1 VGVEIKSPF
10 KGEAD
15 EDATMAKAQISI
27 PLDIEDVKVLKV
39 EVGVNGNLH
48 ITLEST
54 LNYGICRKCGHKLTK
69 VHGYDNWVKVQHLPS
84 FGRAVFLHY
93 RPKRYEC
100 PECDGKPTTTQQ
112 LAWHEPNSPHT
123 TAYDKYL
130 LLALVNSTVQ
140 DVAIKEHLPYE
151 TVWGVVERQLAY
163 AVDWTQYTCL
173 GVLGLDEI
181 ARLKGHGDFVA
192 IVSARLPDGHVA
204 VLAILPDRKKETI
217 KAFLQSIPSALRATI
232 QSVCSDLYE
241 GYLQAAQEV
250 LPKVR
255 RVVDRFHVAKLYR
268 SAADSLRK
276 AELKRLKRS
285 LPSAR
290 YTALTGNLWAFRL
303 PWADLRPEQR
313 QVLQR
318 LFELSP
324 ALQQAYALCQALTA
338 IFDLAPSRRSA
349 KKQLRAWQT
358 QVRRSGLTCFDT
370 FLKTLDRFWEEITNY
385 FVAGET
391 SGFVEGLNNK
401 IKVLTRR
408 SYGLFNLDHLFQRLF
423 LDLEG
428 YRLFA

>member
-1 VGVEIKSPF
+1 MG
-10 KGEAD
+10 
-15 EDATMAKAQISI
+15 KAQISI
-27 PLDIEDVKVLKV
+27 PLDIEDVNVLKV
-39 EVGVNGNLH
+39 EVGPTGAIH
-48 ITLEST
+48 ITLESS
-54 LNYGICRKCGHKLTK
+54 LNYGYCRKCGQKLTTLR
-69 VHGYDNWVKVQHLPS
+69 GYDDWVKVQHLPS

-100 PECDGKPTTTQQ
+100 PDCDGKPTTTQQ
-112 LAWHEPNSPHT
+112 LGWHERNSPHT
-123 TAYDKYL
+123 VAYDKYL
-130 LLALVNSTVQ
+130 LLSLVNSTVK
-140 DVAIKEHLPYE
+140 DVAIKAHLPYE

-163 AVDWTQYTCL
+163 EVDWTEYTCL
-173 GVLGLDEI
+173 GVLGIDEI

-192 IVSARLPDGHVA
+192 IVSACLPDGHVA

-217 KAFLQSIPSALRATI
+217 QAFLRSIPASLRTTI

-241 GYLQAAQEV
+241 GYLQAVQEV
-250 LPKVR
+250 LPTVR

-268 SAADSLRK
+268 AAADNLRK
-276 AELKRLKRS
+276 AELKRLKAT
-285 LPSAR
+285 LPSAQ
-290 YTALTGNLWAFRL
+290 YAALKGSLWAFRL
-303 PWADLRPEQR
+303 PQADLRPEQR
-313 QVLQR
+313 QLLQR

-324 ALQQAYALCQALTA
+324 ALKRAYALREALTT
-338 IFDLAPSRRSA
+338 IFDCAPSRRVA
-349 KKQLRAWQT
+349 QKQLRAWQG
-358 QVRRSGLTCFDT
+358 QIRRSGLTCFDT

-401 IKVLTRR
+401 IKILTRR

>member
-1 VGVEIKSPF
+1 
-10 KGEAD
+10 
-15 EDATMAKAQISI
+15 
-27 PLDIEDVKVLKV
+27 LDIEDVNGRKG
-39 EVGVNGNLH
+39 EVGQTRDLH
-48 ITLEST
+48 STRESR
-54 LNYGICRKCGHKLTK
+54 LNYGYCSQCGQKLTK
-69 VHGYDNWVKVQHLPS
+69 LPGYGAWVKVQHLPS

-100 PECDGKPTTTQQ
+100 PECDGQPTTTQQ

-123 TAYDKYL
+123 IAYDQYL

-140 DVAIKEHLPYE
+140 DVAIKEKLPYE
-151 TVWGVVERQLAY
+151 SVWGVVERQLAY
-163 AVDWTQYTCL
+163 EVDWTQYTCL

-204 VLAILPDRKKETI
+204 LLAVLPDRKKETVR
-217 KAFLQSIPSALRATI
+217 AFLESIPPALRATI

-250 LPKVR
+250 LPTVR
-255 RVVDRFHVAKLYR
+255 RVIDRFHVAKLYR
-268 SAADSLRK
+268 AAADDLRK
-276 AELKRLKRS
+276 AELRRLKAS
-285 LPSAR
+285 LPPEQYKTLKGS
-290 YTALTGNLWAFRL
+290 L
-303 PWADLRPEQR
+303 WADLRAEQR
-313 QVLQR
+313 QLLQH
-318 LFELSP
+318 LFDLAP
-324 ALQQAYALCQALTA
+324 ALHKAYTLREALTA
-338 IFDLAPSRRSA
+338 IFDQASSRRSA
-349 KKQLRAWQT
+349 KKQLRAWQA
-358 QVRRSGLTCFDT
+358 QVRRSGLSCFDT

-385 FVAGET
+385 FVAAET

-401 IKVLTRR
+401 IKILTRR